1 MYKVALHRFS
11 RLKTKIFFVE
21 NSRRNFGKMISD
33 DTFSYGDAINR
44 LNSLQTNFQLL
55 SKQIQERGQFS
66 GSEFAKVRLEN
77 NKKNLAMFHNGELE
91 EKLKKIKM
99 IHIAGTKVI

>member
-66 GSEFAKVRLEN
+66 GSEFAKVRLE
-77 NKKNLAMFHNGELE
+77 KRGIGEFVIIIGQLCYRKVPNQTG
-91 EKLKKIKM
+91 EK
-99 IHIAGTKVI
+99 G